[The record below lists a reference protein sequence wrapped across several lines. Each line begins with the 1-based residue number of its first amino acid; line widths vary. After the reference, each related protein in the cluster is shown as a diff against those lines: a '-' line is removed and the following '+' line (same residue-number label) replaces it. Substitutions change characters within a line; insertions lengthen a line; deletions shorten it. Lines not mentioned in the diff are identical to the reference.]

1 MAIAKIV
8 TEQIKI
14 PNQDLAIDAY
24 LAQPDDSGSYPAVIV
39 IQEIFGVNDHIKDV
53 TERIAQQGYIAVAPA
68 IYQRQAPGFAVGYTP
83 EDVTLGRQYKEQT
96 KAQELLS
103 DIQATI
109 DYLYQL
115 PQVKT
120 TGVGTVGFCF
130 GGHVVYL
137 AATLNDVRATASFYG
152 AQIVNW
158 CPGEDEPTIKRTKD
172 IDGTIYAFFG
182 TADSLIPNE
191 QVDQIATELR
201 SQQIAHRVF
210 RYEGA
215 DHGFFCDRRGS
226 YNPDAAKDAWQKMLD
241 LFSQKL

>member
-24 LAQPDDSGSYPAVIV
+24 LAQPQDSGSYPAMIV

-68 IYQRQAPGFAVGYTP
+68 IYQRQAPGFAAGYTP
-83 EDVTLGRQYKEQT
+83 EDVTLGRQHKEQT
-96 KAQELLS
+96 KAKELLS

-115 PQVKT
+115 PSVKT

-191 QVDQIATELR
+191 QVDQIATELAT
-201 SQQIAHRVF
+201 QQIEHRVF

-215 DHGFFCDRRGS
+215 DHGFFCDRRQS